1 MKKLSIIRFKPKPE
15 CFEEFLENLQAY
27 SREAATAD
35 PPTHFLMLD
44 GGEIYTSVVRD
55 AEVLQESVSKG
66 VEWLDDQRHLLQEYN
81 KVDRHTPRVSGDFV
95 EY

>member
-35 PPTHFLMLD
+35 PPTHFLMIHGD
-44 GGEIYTSVVRD
+44 EVYAIIIRS
-55 AEVLQESVSKG
+55 AEALQESASKG
-66 VEWLDDQRHLLQEYN
+66 VEWLDAQRHLLQEYN
-81 KVDRHTPRVSGDFV
+81 EVDRHTLPVTGGLV
-95 EY
+95 VY

>member
-1 MKKLSIIRFKPKPE
+1 MKKLSITCFKPKH
-15 CFEEFLENLQAY
+15 FDEFLRSLQAY
-27 SREAATAD
+27 SHEGAVAN